1 MPNLQNAIKQL
12 RKDKKRT
19 VRNMNIRADLKTLIK
34 KAKQAI
40 EANEKNIDVLLRDI
54 QKMADKAAQ
63 KGTMTTTTAA
73 RKLSRIYALKA
84 KKMAK

>member
-12 RKDKKRT
+12 RKDKKRAI
-19 VRNMNIRADLKTLIK
+19 RNVSVRADLKTLIK

-40 EANEKNIDVLLRDI
+40 DANEKNVDALLKDI
-54 QKMADKAAQ
+54 QKMADKAVQ
-63 KGTMTTTTAA
+63 KGSIKQSTVA
-73 RKLSRIYALKA
+73 RRLSRIHAMKA

>member
-19 VRNMNIRADLKTLIK
+19 ERNMNVRADLKTLIK

-40 EANEKNIDVLLRDI
+40 DANEKNVDALLKDI
-54 QKMADKAAQ
+54 QKMADKAVQ
-63 KGTMTTTTAA
+63 KGSIKGSTIA
-73 RKLSRIYALKA
+73 RKLSRVHALKA